1 MNNKKAFTVVELVI
15 VIAII
20 AILAAVL
27 IPTFASMVRSANV
40 SADTQLI
47 KNLNTSLRADLPDG
61 KHPTMHDALKA
72 AEAFGYDVDKINAS
86 AVGNE
91 ILWDQRNDVFCYVK
105 GEEVIYIPESVQPS
119 DRISDV
125 DSCEL
130 WKIYNAKSG
139 AVPAAGD
146 PTNPQT
152 NSIYLGPDANYS
164 SALDNNGIFNVTV
177 GIDVGNQPA
186 ISSIKYENNTN
197 DGKSVVIRTNGG
209 TLTVNAPNDTVS
221 HYGFATVVNVND
233 VDDNCYNENG
243 TVGRLIYS
251 DNDGK
256 IYFGDTAVVYCYM
269 NTSTDTAANAEFP
282 GVKAANAI
290 VYTYVDSGEDEA
302 KGYAAADNKEDVTV
316 TDGIVEISTCFNHNE
331 DYDIIY
337 IGDDIYIICKCCGAF
352 SRISTDANGTT
363 TVESSEGIGTE
374 NQEHETNEF
383 IAKNNSSLPIINA
396 VATIGY
402 TKYYSTL
409 AAAVA
414 DAVNG
419 DTITML
425 KNDLL
430 TGEVNITKKISLDL
444 NGKQVGRAVNTLTT
458 ALKLSNG
465 ELIINDSVGTGSVLA
480 NAQAIGMTN
489 SNDKL
494 IINGGKIQGDT
505 YGVRIQKGNTV
516 EIDGATIIG
525 GTGGHG
531 IFNQAAQTLS
541 ISNAN
546 ISGANAIKNKA
557 SNANITISNS
567 TLIGSSCGIYNEV
580 TASIT
585 VSNSELTGTSYGIN
599 STATAT
605 ITVSESTISATASN
619 SYAIQSTG
627 GNSNV
632 TVENSNISGGNRAIN
647 SSKANSS
654 VTVKSGTI
662 SGGTYG
668 IVNSGTL
675 SVTDGTIKAD
685 SYYGV
690 FNSGTLTMDG
700 GTIIGGTHESY
711 GKGIYNNG
719 TAIINGGVV
728 KMNVQTPK
736 LQVAID
742 NRKNL
747 TINDCTITSDTI
759 GVYSTDSFTFAGGII
774 TAAIEGI
781 QNYGT
786 ASLSGGEI
794 LVENVTNKVNTMG
807 ILNYNTVTISGDIVI
822 VNNNA
827 YTSEPKLDDNGEVE
841 LDEKG
846 EPKLIEYIPYGI
858 LSNGTTDNKANIA
871 INGGSISAPDG
882 FALTLSHTD
891 AIIKNGTLSGANA
904 IVSSTYD
911 STCTISD
918 GMFNATGSQVCYAQN
933 GKFTISG
940 GVFTGGGSSNPEY
953 ASQPYRFT
961 LNCLDGNR
969 ITKEPT
975 DDYPKPNAWFYVTG
989 GTFYQFNPQNNLAEG
1004 QGTDFTNG
1012 NVTVTYNDATG
1023 YHTVTANN

>member
-139 AVPAAGD
+139 AVPVAGD
-146 PTNPQT
+146 QTNPQT

-164 SALDNNGIFNVTV
+164 SALDNDVFNVTV

-197 DGKSVVIRTNGG
+197 DGKTVVIRTNGG

-302 KGYAAADNKEDVTV
+302 KGYAAADNKKDVTV
-316 TDGIVEISTCFNHNE
+316 NDGIVEISTCFNHNE

-409 AAAVA
+409 AAAVI
-414 DAVNG
+414 DAKDG

-425 KNDLL
+425 KNHTTAAQTFSKTL
-430 TGEVNITKKISLDL
+430 TLDL
-444 NGKQVGRAVNTLTT
+444 NGKAVSGTGVLLTFNGTGSFTVKDSSINGSITGAQVAVKNSGTGTVVIDGGSLIVPDNKQHYGIYNTAAGTIIVNKGLVSGQFGIYNSAPDGTIRVNGGEIRGGSKSGIFCYYGRGDVIITGGTVTSTSEYGISFSTNSSYNSNGQGSLTVSGNASISGTYGIFSGNPSIITLSGNTTVTGSGNYGIYLYNTTTTPASVTINDSAKISGNSKYGVYVYTTKAVNTLNINNNAEIKGLTHGVYDY
-458 ALKLSNG
+458 NG
-465 ELIINDSVGTGSVLA
+465 VVN
-480 NAQAIGMTN
+480 
-489 SNDKL
+489 
-494 IINGGKIQGDT
+494 ING
-505 YGVRIQKGNTV
+505 
-516 EIDGATIIG
+516 
-525 GTGGHG
+525 
-531 IFNQAAQTLS
+531 
-541 ISNAN
+541 
-546 ISGANAIKNKA
+546 
-557 SNANITISNS
+557 
-567 TLIGSSCGIYNEV
+567 
-580 TASIT
+580 
-585 VSNSELTGTSYGIN
+585 
-599 STATAT
+599 
-605 ITVSESTISATASN
+605 
-619 SYAIQSTG
+619 
-627 GNSNV
+627 
-632 TVENSNISGGNRAIN
+632 
-647 SSKANSS
+647 
-654 VTVKSGTI
+654 GTI

-668 IVNSGTL
+668 VVNTGTL
-675 SVTDGTIKAD
+675 TIEDGTIQANL
-685 SYYGV
+685 YYGV
-690 FNSGTLTMDG
+690 FNSGTLNMNG
-700 GTIIGGTHESY
+700 GTIIGGIHESA
-711 GKGIYNNG
+711 GRGIYNTG
-719 TAIINGGVV
+719 TAIINGGAVQ
-728 KMNVQTPK
+728 MNVQTPNS
-736 LQVAID
+736 QVAID
-742 NRKNL
+742 NRKNI

-774 TAAIEGI
+774 TAANQGI
-781 QNYGT
+781 QNFGT
-786 ASLSGGEI
+786 VTMSGGEI
-794 LVENVTNKVNTMG
+794 HCDNGTG
-807 ILNYNTVTISGDIVI
+807 I
-822 VNNNA
+822 NNA
-827 YTSEPKLDDNGEVE
+827 KGLLTVSDGNISAQIGIYVQEVKEVQGPSSIIINGEKVHINAIKCIW
-841 LDEKG
+841 LD
-846 EPKLIEYIPYGI
+846 
-858 LSNGTTDNKANIA
+858 SANSSC
-871 INGGSISAPDG
+871 NISAG
-882 FALTLSHTD
+882 EF
-891 AIIKNGTLSGANA
+891 KGTNE
-904 IVSSTYD
+904 
-911 STCTISD
+911 
-918 GMFNATGSQVCYAQN
+918 VCYAQN
-933 GKFTISG
+933 GFFKISG
-940 GVFTGGGSSNPEY
+940 GTFTGTGSTNVEDHI
-953 ASQPYRFT
+953 YRYT
-961 LNCLDGNR
+961 LNCLDSSYRADPATAGF
-969 ITKEPT
+969 T
-975 DDYPKPNAWFYVTG
+975 VTG
-989 GTFYQFNPQNNLAEG
+989 GSFYQFNPENDLSEGPNTCFTPEGYHAE
-1004 QGTDFTNG
+1004 
-1012 NVTVTYNDATG
+1012 YNESTG
-1023 YHTVTANN
+1023 YYTVVENN